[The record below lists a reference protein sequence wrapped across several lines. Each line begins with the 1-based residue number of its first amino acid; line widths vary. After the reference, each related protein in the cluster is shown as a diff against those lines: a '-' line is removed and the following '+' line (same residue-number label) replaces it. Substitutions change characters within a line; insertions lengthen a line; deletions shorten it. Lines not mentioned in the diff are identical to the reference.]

1 MKTRTISIIIVT
13 VAVLVSAGLYLTMQP
28 RPPVRA
34 DAGRLLVMGTFARII
49 ALAPDRSTAEKCI
62 DAAVTEI
69 NAVDE
74 LMSDYKED
82 SEISQVNAGAS
93 DRPVRVSEST
103 FEVLQKSLEFSK
115 LTDGAFDVTVGPISE
130 LWGFSSDSPAL
141 PEPSRIAELLP
152 LVGYRK
158 LDLSEDRVRF
168 RLPGMKLDLGGAAK
182 GYAVDRALEL
192 LRASGARGALVNAGG
207 DLGYFGTKPGGGSWR
222 VAIAHPRDEG
232 VLVEVDGLKFE
243 AVATSGDYQRFFIKD
258 GVRYHHILDPLTGYP
273 ARACV
278 SSTVWARSVTDADI
292 LSTAVFV
299 MGPEKG
305 LRLIEGLPGAEAL
318 VFFEEEG
325 KLKYRFSSG
334 LRGKIKFERQ
344 PGEGR

>member
-1 MKTRTISIIIVT
+1 LCLILALALLIGRLGKGDQTGGGWAESTQIALGTFVT
-13 VAVLVSAGLYLTMQP
+13 VKVHAESGPDAESLVRRAFWEIRRVEGVMSPHLPGSELCTLNSRAG
-28 RPPVRA
+28 
-34 DAGRLLVMGTFARII
+34 GGW
-49 ALAPDRSTAEKCI
+49 
-62 DAAVTEI
+62 
-69 NAVDE
+69 
-74 LMSDYKED
+74 
-82 SEISQVNAGAS
+82 
-93 DRPVRVSEST
+93 VRVSDE
-103 FEVLQKSLEFSK
+103 LRGLLERCLEYSELSK
-115 LTDGAFDVTVGPISE
+115 GAFDATVGPISE